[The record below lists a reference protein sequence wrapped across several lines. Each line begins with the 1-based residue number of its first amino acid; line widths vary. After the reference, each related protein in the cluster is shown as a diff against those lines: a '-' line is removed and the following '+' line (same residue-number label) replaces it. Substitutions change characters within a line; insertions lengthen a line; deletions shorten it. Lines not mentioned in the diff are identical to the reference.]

1 MTIAQHDA
9 GKRLRT
15 PRAAAVAGV
24 LFSVL
29 FMTALVLAR
38 LSVPVDPLERGDW
51 LKTDTDKVVLA
62 LNIVPFA
69 GIAFLWFIG
78 VLRARMA
85 DMEDRFFSTVFLGS
99 GLLFLALLFAGM
111 AATGAIVLV
120 YAGQPDLAPGTSFA
134 IARALGY
141 NLINVYALKMAAVFM
156 FVTSTITLK
165 IRLASRWI
173 AALGFCLG
181 LALLF
186 GSGITRWSV
195 VVFPLWVLV
204 ISSYIL
210 IDNLRQ
216 PAEAAATGKG

>member
-15 PRAAAVAGV
+15 PRAAAIAGV

-51 LKTDTDKVVLA
+51 LKTDSEKVVLA
-62 LNIVPFA
+62 LNLVPFA

-78 VLRARMA
+78 VVRARMA
-85 DMEDRFFSTVFLGS
+85 DLEDRFFSTVFLGS
-99 GLLFLALLFAGM
+99 GLLFLALLFTGM
-111 AATGAIVLV
+111 ATTGAIVLV
-120 YAGQPDLAPGTSFA
+120 FAGQPDLAPSSSFA

-141 NLINVYALKMAAVFM
+141 NLVNVYALKMAAVFM

-173 AALGFCLG
+173 AGLGFGLG

-186 GSGITRWSV
+186 GSGITRWSLI
-195 VVFPLWVLV
+195 VFPLWVLV
-204 ISSYIL
+204 ISCYIL

-216 PAEAAATGKG
+216 PAEAVATGKD